1 MKTYTKSDLKTYI
14 KSMHNKRPSLF
25 RGDFISIETDI
36 LSKVTNAQ
44 QITSLNLD
52 TLLNGLDFAPN
63 NLETSN
69 FEAFLAEL
77 RTIYWLS
84 DLGFTNIYPI
94 KAKKKISQPDFIAK
108 YKNHNAIIDAYCM
121 TFTNQQKPD
130 PVLNVFINSHDKLL
144 QTIKSKFNEEKKPQ
158 LNILTSQIE
167 IFLCVINSEP
177 IKNTNDTYDFKNYL
191 EQVYNDLSLEL
202 PYYLGICTGTDD
214 CIYPSLQ

>member
-1 MKTYTKSDLKTYI
+1 MSERPNELISKIMRHIVARGFKSLSLRQLGNMKTYTKSDLKTYI

-94 KAKKKISQPDFIAK
+94 K
-108 YKNHNAIIDAYCM
+108 
-121 TFTNQQKPD
+121 
-130 PVLNVFINSHDKLL
+130 
-144 QTIKSKFNEEKKPQ
+144 
-158 LNILTSQIE
+158 
-167 IFLCVINSEP
+167 
-177 IKNTNDTYDFKNYL
+177 
-191 EQVYNDLSLEL
+191 
-202 PYYLGICTGTDD
+202 G
-214 CIYPSLQ
+214 